1 MNADHFCPQEV
12 FEARYVKIP
21 QEASYFPHPCS
32 DRAQGE
38 TVGMLSTTS
47 DSESCSEAEGPSEQV
62 AEQLANLKERVSI
75 THWLYKWPFSGV
87 FLLFCEGLVS
97 QLKVVSHQLSRLT
110 QVPSKKRK
118 SRLKRE
124 KISKNHL
131 RSKHKSSRC
140 KIVIKRMGKTKS
152 SALWVCQ
159 NLHNIRRVTYIFSLV
174 LLLICCFYVDI
185 KSRRWKWSPEGF
197 SYQM

>member
-1 MNADHFCPQEV
+1 MKV
-12 FEARYVKIP
+12 P

-62 AEQLANLKERVSI
+62 AEQLANLKERVGS
-75 THWLYKWPFSGV
+75 THWLLKRPFSGG
-87 FLLFCEGLVS
+87 FLLFCDGLVS

-118 SRLKRE
+118 NRLKRE
-124 KISKNHL
+124 KIAKKHL

-140 KIVIKRMGKTKS
+140 KIVIKRVGESKS
-152 SALWVCQ
+152 SAL
-159 NLHNIRRVTYIFSLV
+159 
-174 LLLICCFYVDI
+174 
-185 KSRRWKWSPEGF
+185 
-197 SYQM
+197 

>member
-1 MNADHFCPQEV
+1 MRADHFCPQEV
-12 FEARYVKIP
+12 FEARYVKVP

-47 DSESCSEAEGPSEQV
+47 DSESCSEAEGPSGQV

-75 THWLYKWPFSGV
+75 TPFTGV
-87 FLLFCEGLVS
+87 FLLFCDGLVS

-110 QVPSKKRK
+110 QGPSKKRK
-118 SRLKRE
+118 SRLKRD
-124 KISKNHL
+124 KMSKKHL

-140 KIVIKRMGKTKS
+140 KIVIKRVGKSKS

-159 NLHNIRRVTYIFSLV
+159 NLHNIRRVTYILSLV

-185 KSRRWKWSPEGF
+185 KSRRWKLSPEGF